1 MTNGALAASY
11 LAKATLRLEILPMLF
26 DRAGYSDVVREAQEI
41 VELALKGMLRQAG
54 IEAPH
59 WHDVGGVLREHASR
73 FPTAADATID
83 DLAELSAWLRENREL
98 SFYGDDDFIPTER
111 YTREDAQRAIDG
123 ARSAVSVAGTVI
135 GNDAKRHGNR

>member
-11 LAKATLRLEILPMLF
+11 LAKATLRLDILPVLF
-26 DRAGYSDVVREAQEI
+26 GGEGYSDVVREAQEI

-54 IEAPH
+54 VEAPH
-59 WHDVGGVLREHASR
+59 WHDVGDVLREHAGR
-73 FPTAADATID
+73 FPTVTPATID

-111 YTREDAQRAIDG
+111 YIREDAQRAIDG
-123 ARSAVSVAGTVI
+123 ARLAVSVAGTTI
-135 GNDAKRHGNR
+135 GSGGE

>member
-11 LAKATLRLEILPMLF
+11 LAKASLRLDILPLLF

-59 WHDVGGVLREHASR
+59 WHDVGGVLREHAGR
-73 FPTAADATID
+73 FPTVPSATID
-83 DLAELSAWLRENREL
+83 DLAELSTWLRENREL
-98 SFYGDDDFIPTER
+98 AFYGDDDFIPTER
-111 YTREDAQRAIDG
+111 YTREDARRAIDG
-123 ARSAVSVAGTVI
+123 ARRAVAVAETAI
-135 GNDAKRHGNR
+135 KSDRE

>member
-11 LAKATLRLEILPMLF
+11 LAKATLRLDLLPLLF
-26 DRAGYSDVVREAQEI
+26 DREGYSDVVREAQEI

-73 FPTAADATID
+73 FPTVAAATMD
-83 DLAELSAWLRENREL
+83 HLAELSTWLRENREL
-98 SFYGDDDFIPTER
+98 AFYGDDDFIPTER
-111 YTREDAQRAIDG
+111 YTREDAQRAIGG
-123 ARSAVSVAGTVI
+123 ARLAVSVAGTVI
-135 GNDAKRHGNR
+135 GRGSE